1 MGKKAKR
8 TRTTPSKNA
17 IAAITIRPH
26 TEKKNGRAYQSFMV
40 QGWKENGKWRRK
52 QFKSRKEAEAFAAVK
67 RVEMEN
73 QGRKQD
79 LVLSSLTEAQH
90 EDARQA
96 FERLGATYTLQQ
108 AVDFFLKHHRPPDF
122 TIRLADARELY
133 LDDRDRDGIRERS
146 IKAMRS
152 VISQFVKA
160 ADNPF
165 AHEVTP
171 QAVEAFLRDLRAKDG
186 LSKASRKTWNNY
198 RNDLHGF
205 FAWCATPDV
214 PSNRP
219 FLFENPVSSV
229 RKFTARQIRED
240 QSAKPETTSPEDVV
254 RLFTALMRW
263 RKGVLLRYFSLLYFA
278 GIRPEEL
285 HRMSDREDELINLK
299 TKTITIP
306 ADVSKTRHERHTL
319 ISDNLLAWLEFA
331 PNPIIPKNFDR
342 LGKRARAKFKLT
354 HDEARHS
361 FISYHVALHRSIGD
375 AALQAGNSESII
387 RNHYLNLHPSEE
399 GDQFFRI
406 VPAPERRT
414 ATLAK
419 KRETRT
425 GEGAVRGV

>member
-1 MGKKAKR
+1 MGRKAKR
-8 TRTTPSKNA
+8 TRTTPSKNG
-17 IAAITIRPH
+17 IAEITIRPH
-26 TEKKNGRAYQSFMV
+26 TEKKNGRSYESFMV
-40 QGWKENGKWRRK
+40 QGWKENGKWKRK
-52 QFKSRKEAEAFAAVK
+52 QFKDRAKAEAFAAVK

-79 LVLSSLTEAQH
+79 LVLSSLSEAQH

-96 FERLGATYTLQQ
+96 FERLGSTYSLQQ
-108 AVDFFLKHHRPPDF
+108 VVDFFLKHHRPPDF

-133 LDDRDRDGIRERS
+133 LDDRERDGVRERS
-146 IKAMRS
+146 VKAMRS

-160 ADNPF
+160 TDNPL

-186 LSKASRKTWNNY
+186 LAKASRKTWNNY

-219 FLFENPVSSV
+219 FLFDNPVTSV
-229 RKFTARQIRED
+229 RKFTARQIREE
-240 QSAKPETTSPEDVV
+240 QSAKPVTTSPEDVIKH
-254 RLFTALMRW
+254 FTALMRW
-263 RKGVLLRYFSLLYFA
+263 RKGALIRYFALLYFA
-278 GIRPEEL
+278 GIRPDEL
-285 HRMSDREDELINLK
+285 RRMSDREQELINLK

-331 PNPIIPKNFDR
+331 PKPIIPKNFDR
-342 LGKRARAKFKLT
+342 LVKRARAEFKLT
-354 HDEARHS
+354 HDEPRHS

-375 AALQAGNSESII
+375 AALQAGNSESIV
-387 RNHYLNLHPSEE
+387 RRHYLNLHPQEE

-406 VPAPERRT
+406 VPMQRKRK
-414 ATLAK
+414 AK
-419 KRETRT
+419 FSSTRIT
-425 GEGAVRGV
+425 SKEGHPKAV